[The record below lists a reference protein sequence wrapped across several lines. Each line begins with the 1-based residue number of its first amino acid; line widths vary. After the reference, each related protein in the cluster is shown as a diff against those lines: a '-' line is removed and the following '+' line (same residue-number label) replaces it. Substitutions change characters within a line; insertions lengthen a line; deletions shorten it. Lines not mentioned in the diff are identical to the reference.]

1 MDLNLSEL
9 LDVGFD
15 VLADGD
21 TDVPR
26 GLDDRVLTAALAQ
39 PRAAMHPAW
48 VGDDPGA
55 LTSLGALSRTA
66 AGLSRLL
73 DSLDPADWARTT
85 NVQGATVHDL
95 VVHLVGVER
104 YMLGQLGRREPADAP
119 RRADHFEVT
128 SGLAADLVAAD
139 STRLA
144 RMWWLEV
151 LAFIGALGELGPDHH
166 VAYHHLAGG
175 VRGLASVRTFELWTH
190 DDDIRRATGR
200 PLNPLDGERLSLMS
214 SSLLGVLAG
223 GMALSGTMQPGR
235 TARIIVTGAG
245 TRTYDLALALGET
258 AGTPDITITVDALDL
273 CRLASNR
280 VALGDLAAE
289 VEGDRSLLEPV
300 LVGATAFAMD

>member
-1 MDLNLSEL
+1 MDLNLNEL

-15 VLADGD
+15 VLEAGG
-21 TDVPR
+21 TDLPS
-26 GLDDRVLTAALAQ
+26 GLDDRVLVAALASGR
-39 PRAAMHPAW
+39 PSMHPDW
-48 VGDDPGA
+48 QHNGELTPLGA
-55 LTSLGALSRTA
+55 LTRTA
-66 AGLSRLL
+66 AGLSSLL
-73 DSLDPADWARTT
+73 DSLGPAEWAKPT

-104 YMLGQLGRREPADAP
+104 YMLGQLGRRPSADAP
-119 RRADHFEVT
+119 RREDHFSVT

-139 STRLA
+139 SARLA

-151 LAFIGALGELGPDHH
+151 MALIGVIGELGPEHQ

-175 VRGLASVRTFELWTH
+175 VRGLAVVRTFELWTH

-200 PLNPLDGERLSLMS
+200 PLNPLDEPRLALMS
-214 SSLLGVLAG
+214 SSLLNVLAG
-223 GMALSGTMQPGR
+223 GMALSGTMQTGR
-235 TARIIVTGAG
+235 TARITVTGAG
-245 TRTYDLALALGET
+245 TQTYDVALALGET

-280 VALGDLAAE
+280 IPVGALPAV